1 MSRFNLPA
9 PTRLVTI
16 LVTAFLLAAGTAASS
31 AQTEPGLYGTTAA
44 DTLRA
49 ALEPVTTGGVELV
62 DRALAKLSG
71 HRRLLIIAA
80 HPDDEDTSLLTFVAR
95 GQGGEAA
102 YLSLNRGEG
111 GQNLIG
117 TELGVGLGLIRSREL
132 MSARRIDGARQYF
145 TRAYDFGYTRS
156 LDETFELWPREILL
170 EDAVRVVR
178 RFRPQVIV
186 AIFPG
191 DARAGHGQHQASAL
205 IAQEAFERA
214 GDPEALPQLL
224 DEGYEPWQPQAFYR
238 AGWFA
243 GPNVEALRF
252 PLGGV
257 DPLTGKS
264 FLQLAI
270 ASRSEHRSQDM
281 GRLQDPGGRENRL
294 VPEAGAATS
303 EGRDGA
309 FSGIDTSLTAM
320 AAGLPE
326 GEVRARVEDHLSQA
340 EVLAQQA
347 RRDLAPSTLQRFVDP
362 ILEILDQ
369 LRQAR
374 EALQPAIDNRVPGAR
389 GCAELINE
397 KLQVGSQALSAAADL
412 MFDVWSDQPA
422 LVPGAT
428 TPVVLS
434 VWNSGRRDLSVE
446 HVELQ
451 LPDGWTA
458 TGELMVA
465 DEPREGQEG
474 ADAVSSTEGPWP
486 LGRGELRR
494 WRFEVT
500 VPAEVP
506 ASRAYFLQ
514 QPLQGSLYNWNDVP
528 AELRGQPFQPAPI
541 LGTVSA
547 QLDGAPLQLRREAVY
562 RTADQAVGEIRRPL
576 RVVPALEVA
585 ISPRQIVWPSA
596 QTAPRTLEVRLSNH
610 SAQDLDARLE
620 VEVPAGWPPIEL
632 ADEAPRLHVRAGEDT
647 AAQLRLVPPTLLP
660 TGRHKVRVTAVTDDG
675 RRFSLA
681 TPLVDYSHIR
691 PEPLPQEATVEL
703 SVGDIELPEL
713 QRVGYVRGASD
724 RVPEALRQIGVP
736 LEILDAKAL
745 AVGDLSVYDVI
756 VIGSR
761 AYEIDAALIQAND
774 RLLDYLRA
782 GGRLVVQYQQY
793 QFVGGDYAPL
803 PLDIARPH
811 GRVTDETAAVRLL
824 DPEHRFFHTPNRLG
838 PRDWDSWVQ
847 ERGLYFGGTWDTG
860 YTPLLAM
867 ADPGGEELQ
876 GSLLVAK
883 VGEGTYIY
891 TGLAFFRQLPTGV
904 VGAYRLFANLLAP

>member
-9 PTRLVTI
+9 
-16 LVTAFLLAAGTAASS
+16 TALLATTLGTSLLLVAGTDASI
-31 AQTEPGLYGTTAA
+31 AQTTPGLYGTTAA
-44 DTLRA
+44 DTLHA
-49 ALEPVTTGGVELV
+49 ALEPASTGGVELV

-95 GQGGEAA
+95 SQGGEAA

-132 MSARRIDGARQYF
+132 MSARGIDGARQFF

-205 IAQEAFERA
+205 IAQQAFELA

-224 DEGYEPWQPQAFYR
+224 DESYEPWQPQAFYR

-243 GPNVEALRF
+243 GPDVETLNF
-252 PLGGV
+252 PLGGI

-270 ASRSEHRSQDM
+270 ASRSQHRSQDM
-281 GRLQDPGGRENRL
+281 GRLQDPGGRDNRL
-294 VPEAGAATS
+294 VPGAGAATT
-303 EGRDGA
+303 EGWDGA

-326 GEVRARVEDHLSQA
+326 GELRERVEDHLSQA

-369 LRQAR
+369 LNQAR
-374 EALQPAIDNRVPGAR
+374 EALQPAIDNRVQGAR
-389 GCAELINE
+389 SCAELIDE
-397 KLQVGSQALSAAADL
+397 KLQVGAEALSAAAGL
-412 MFDVWSDQPA
+412 MFDVWSNQPA
-422 LVPGAT
+422 LVPGET
-428 TPVVLS
+428 TPVIVS

-451 LPDGWTA
+451 LPDGWSA
-458 TGELMVA
+458 TGGLMVT
-465 DEPREGQEG
+465 DESREAQEG
-474 ADAVSSTEGPWP
+474 ADAAASTEGPWTFD
-486 LGRGELRR
+486 RGELRQ

-500 VPAEVP
+500 VPADAP
-506 ASRAYFLQ
+506 ASRAYFLR
-514 QPLQGSLYNWNDVP
+514 QPLQGSLYDWSDVP

-541 LGTVSA
+541 LGAVSA
-547 QLDGAPLQLRREAVY
+547 QLDGAPLRLRREAVY

-585 ISPRQIVWPSA
+585 VSPQQIVWPSA

-610 SAQDLDARLE
+610 SVQALDARLE
-620 VEVPAGWPPIEL
+620 VEVPASWSAIEVQ
-632 ADEAPRLHVRAGEDT
+632 RVHVRAGED
-647 AAQLRLVPPTLLP
+647 AATQLHLVPPTPLP
-660 TGRHKVRVTAVTDDG
+660 TGRHQLRVTAVTDDG

-691 PEPLPQEATVEL
+691 PEPLPEEARVEL

-736 LEILDAKAL
+736 LEILDAGAL

-761 AYEIDAALIQAND
+761 AYEIDSALIQAND

-782 GGRLVVQYQQY
+782 GGRLMVQYQQY
-793 QFVGGDYAPL
+793 QFVGGGYAPL

-811 GRVTDETAAVRLL
+811 GRVTDETATVRLL
-824 DPEHRFFHTPNRLG
+824 DPRHSLFTTPNVLG
-838 PRDWDSWVQ
+838 PTDWDGWVQ
-847 ERGLYFGGTWDTG
+847 ERGLYFAGTWDAG

-867 ADPGGEELQ
+867 ADPGGDELQ
-876 GSLLVAK
+876 GSLLITN
-883 VGEGTYIY
+883 VGKGTYIY
-891 TGLAFFRQLPTGV
+891 TGLAFFRQLPAGV